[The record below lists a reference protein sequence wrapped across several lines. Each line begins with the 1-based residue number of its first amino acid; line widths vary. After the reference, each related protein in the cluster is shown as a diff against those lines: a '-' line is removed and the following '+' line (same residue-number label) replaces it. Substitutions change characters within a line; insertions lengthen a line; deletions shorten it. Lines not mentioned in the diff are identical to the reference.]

1 MTNLS
6 TLQAKDFWIP
16 ALIFL
21 PSVTTAYTSDQCALA
36 QTCII
41 ETFSE
46 SLYLHLKE
54 NLLCAPI
61 CKLLTFWTCRIR
73 GQTFQVEMIFHSYC
87 QIEDKELFSFAYFES
102 LASGVGDWWIS
113 SLPGWSERGLKYQTH
128 TTVLDMSHSV
138 LCPGAITWRAAL
150 QSKHNVS
157 HGKLCVN

>member
-6 TLQAKDFWIP
+6 TPQAKDFWIP

-46 SLYLHLKE
+46 SLYLYLKE

-61 CKLLTFWTCRIR
+61 CKLHTFWTSRIR

-102 LASGVGDWWIS
+102 LAIGGGGLVNFKFAWLKWKGVEIPDT
-113 SLPGWSERGLKYQTH
+113 Y
-128 TTVLDMSHSV
+128 D
-138 LCPGAITWRAAL
+138 GAWYVPFCTLSWGHHMEGSPPI
-150 QSKHNVS
+150 
-157 HGKLCVN
+157 